1 MSENEIPPPKA
12 TSSIP
17 APRGTSSI
25 PASKQT
31 SSIPL
36 KKETV
41 RVTLKASDAPPAA
54 PGAPVVAATKPP
66 MPTGIGA
73 PPAPSVA
80 PTAPAPTVGA
90 PKAPA
95 PAPTIALRPAGAPS
109 APAPA
114 PTIRLNTPGAPTA
127 PGAPARTVPLGAP
140 APGGATVSLPKAT
153 VQLQPPTQPLGTA
166 TPTFS
171 TAPTI
176 QTEDDESEKGQ
187 TAANILSIVGFLAA
201 AAVLVIQFMTFN
213 VWKVEELGLGQ
224 LFE

>member
-1 MSENEIPPPKA
+1 MSENEIPPPKQ

-17 APRGTSSI
+17 QPRGTSSI
-25 PASKQT
+25 PAPKQT

-41 RVTLKASDAPPAA
+41 RVTLKASDAPPAT
-54 PGAPVVAATKPP
+54 PNAPVVAAPTKPP
-66 MPTGIGA
+66 MPTGLGAA

-80 PTAPAPTVGA
+80 APTAGA
-90 PKAPA
+90 PKPPA

-114 PTIRLNTPGAPTA
+114 PTIKLNTPGAPTVA
-127 PGAPARTVPLGAP
+127 GAAPARTVPLGAGP
-140 APGGATVSLPKAT
+140 AGATVSLPKAT

-171 TAPTI
+171 TATI
-176 QTEDDESEKGQ
+176 QTDEDESEKGENVA
-187 TAANILSIVGFLAA
+187 TVLAIVGFLAA

-213 VWKVEELGLGQ
+213 VWSTEGIGQ

>member
-1 MSENEIPPPKA
+1 
-12 TSSIP
+12 
-17 APRGTSSI
+17 
-25 PASKQT
+25 
-31 SSIPL
+31 
-36 KKETV
+36 
-41 RVTLKASDAPPAA
+41 
-54 PGAPVVAATKPP
+54 
-66 MPTGIGA
+66 
-73 PPAPSVA
+73 
-80 PTAPAPTVGA
+80 VGA

-95 PAPTIALRPAGAPS
+95 PAPTIALRPAGAPT

-127 PGAPARTVPLGAP
+127 PGAPARTIPLGAP
-140 APGGATVSLPKAT
+140 AAGGATVSLPKAT

-176 QTEDDESEKGQ
+176 QTEDDEEKGE

-201 AAVLVIQFMTFN
+201 AAVLVIQFMTFKI
-213 VWKVEELGLGQ
+213 WSTEGIGQ